1 MVLSLQMILI
11 VKPVLGLLAL
21 NIFSHSLKSRKN
33 CVLASGALLAVR
45 RPTVDDVVLSET
57 VNGLYYIVLTYY
69 SSTFEAAEV
78 Q

>member
-1 MVLSLQMILI
+1 MPVLS
-11 VKPVLGLLAL
+11 LLAL
-21 NIFSHSLKSRKN
+21 NIFSNSVKSRKN
-33 CVLASGALLAVR
+33 CVLASGALLVVR
-45 RPTVDDVVLSET
+45 RPTVDVVLSET